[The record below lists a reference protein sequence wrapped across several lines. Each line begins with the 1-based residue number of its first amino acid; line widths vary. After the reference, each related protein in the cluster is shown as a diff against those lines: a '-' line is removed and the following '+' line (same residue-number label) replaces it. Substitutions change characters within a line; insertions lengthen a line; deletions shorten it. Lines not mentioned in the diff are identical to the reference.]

1 MKTFDKSFTQQEA
14 IPSNGVEKAVDIL
27 RSGRL
32 HRYNTGPGEI
42 SETALLEAEYAV
54 YQGVDYC

>member
-14 IPSNGVEKAVDIL
+14 IPPRGVEKAVEVL
-27 RSGRL
+27 MSGRL

-42 SETALLEAEYAV
+42 K
-54 YQGVDYC
+54 